1 MNTKLLKA
9 DWPKHVILLLAG
21 FITFYPFIF
30 MVQTSFKSSFQFQHE
45 FWLPTFPLQPLNY
58 KDAFNQI
65 WPYLVNSFVVS
76 GVTVILVLGLASFA
90 AYTFARYDFPGREI
104 LFLGILGLLMIP
116 GILTL
121 VPAFLLIRDFGLIG
135 TRWALI
141 LPYLSGGQV
150 FAIFIM
156 RSFIAGLPEE
166 LYESARIDGATNW
179 HMFWRITMPLCKPIL
194 VTIGV
199 MNILGTWNDYIWP
212 LVTLPDDRLWTVTV
226 GIVKFTGHFQGLEA
240 WGQMFAGYVI
250 ASAPL
255 IVLFVFTMRAF
266 ISGLMSGAIK
276 A

>member
-141 LPYLSGGQV
+141 LPYAAMGLPLAVFLLKAFLDAIPHELFEAASIDGCGDARMFTTVVVPLLRPAIATVATFSAITAWNEFLLALLYVTSDELKTLPTGLLAFSDRYTTNYQLLFAALTIVTAPIVAVYVAFHRQV
-150 FAIFIM
+150 V
-156 RSFIAGLPEE
+156 AGLT
-166 LYESARIDGATNW
+166 DGAT
-179 HMFWRITMPLCKPIL
+179 R
-194 VTIGV
+194 
-199 MNILGTWNDYIWP
+199 
-212 LVTLPDDRLWTVTV
+212 
-226 GIVKFTGHFQGLEA
+226 
-240 WGQMFAGYVI
+240 
-250 ASAPL
+250 
-255 IVLFVFTMRAF
+255 
-266 ISGLMSGAIK
+266 
-276 A
+276 